1 MIALTETRKSDRIVR
16 VKDGWAACPICG
28 NGRLKLVRPDET
40 AELVYIH
47 CRRCKHDIPLML
59 KPGQCFQSQG
69 QPDPLC
75 CGHAGPGSFFAR
87 GGFMSSKQRADHV
100 GETRTAYLKNAR
112 RVIMA
117 GEVCGICGRP
127 VDKSLKY
134 PDPMA
139 PSVDHIIPISRGGH
153 PSDIDNLQLTHWC
166 CNHAKSDRLTA
177 APPRPWQAGPSVSNR
192 NLPQH
197 VDWGNYRGDT
207 TP

>member
-1 MIALTETRKSDRIVR
+1 
-16 VKDGWAACPICG
+16 
-28 NGRLKLVRPDET
+28 
-40 AELVYIH
+40 
-47 CRRCKHDIPLML
+47 
-59 KPGQCFQSQG
+59 
-69 QPDPLC
+69 
-75 CGHAGPGSFFAR
+75 
-87 GGFMSSKQRADHV
+87 MSSKQRADHV

-177 APPRPWQAGPSVSNR
+177 APPRTWQAGPSVSNR

-207 TP
+207 SLGSLDGDLPCPYCVKKHEVDGNFSGRKPADKKLNKDVRYEW

>member
-1 MIALTETRKSDRIVR
+1 
-16 VKDGWAACPICG
+16 
-28 NGRLKLVRPDET
+28 
-40 AELVYIH
+40 
-47 CRRCKHDIPLML
+47 
-59 KPGQCFQSQG
+59 
-69 QPDPLC
+69 
-75 CGHAGPGSFFAR
+75 
-87 GGFMSSKQRADHV
+87 MSSKQRADHV

-166 CNHAKSDRLTA
+166 CNHAKSDRL
-177 APPRPWQAGPSVSNR
+177 PPRPAPGRPVRAFPTEICRSMSIGEITGGIPPPDPWSATS
-192 NLPQH
+192 LP
-197 VDWGNYRGDT
+197 VLWEKTRG
-207 TP
+207 

>member
-1 MIALTETRKSDRIVR
+1 
-16 VKDGWAACPICG
+16 
-28 NGRLKLVRPDET
+28 
-40 AELVYIH
+40 
-47 CRRCKHDIPLML
+47 
-59 KPGQCFQSQG
+59 
-69 QPDPLC
+69 
-75 CGHAGPGSFFAR
+75 
-87 GGFMSSKQRADHV
+87 MSSKQRADHV

-177 APPRPWQAGPSVSNR
+177 APPLAGRSERFQPKFAAACRLGKLPGGYHPLTPGWRPPCPYCGKK
-192 NLPQH
+192 H
-197 VDWGNYRGDT
+197 EVDGNFSGRKPADKKLNKDVRYEW
-207 TP
+207 

>member
-1 MIALTETRKSDRIVR
+1 
-16 VKDGWAACPICG
+16 
-28 NGRLKLVRPDET
+28 
-40 AELVYIH
+40 
-47 CRRCKHDIPLML
+47 
-59 KPGQCFQSQG
+59 
-69 QPDPLC
+69 
-75 CGHAGPGSFFAR
+75 
-87 GGFMSSKQRADHV
+87 MSSKQRADHV

-177 APPRPWQAGPSVSNR
+177 GRRPPCPYCGKK
-192 NLPQH
+192 H
-197 VDWGNYRGDT
+197 EVDGNFSGRKPADKKLNKDVRYEW
-207 TP
+207 

>member
-1 MIALTETRKSDRIVR
+1 
-16 VKDGWAACPICG
+16 
-28 NGRLKLVRPDET
+28 
-40 AELVYIH
+40 
-47 CRRCKHDIPLML
+47 
-59 KPGQCFQSQG
+59 
-69 QPDPLC
+69 
-75 CGHAGPGSFFAR
+75 
-87 GGFMSSKQRADHV
+87 MSSKPRADHV

-207 TP
+207 TPGSPDGALPCPYCGKKHEVDGNFSGRKPADKKLNKDVRYEW